1 MHPMLINA
9 VKAARLAGDI
19 INFASRDLG
28 TLKIQTKTYNDF
40 VTEVDRAAE
49 KIIIDTLREAYP
61 DHGFLGEES
70 GNSNSEAENIWII
83 DPLDGTTNFLHS
95 FPQYCVSIALQQKGV
110 LTQAVIYDPVR
121 NDLFTATKGRGAFL
135 NDKRIRVGSRNKL
148 QESLI
153 STGFP
158 FRDFTY
164 LDTYLAIFKDMIKK
178 TTGIRRPGSAA
189 LDLAYVAAG
198 WTDGFF
204 EINLSTWDIA
214 AGALLVQ
221 EAGGMVGDFEG
232 NESWIYSGNIVAAN
246 PKVFSQMLQALAP
259 HLTQDLKTAAA
270 KSTKIKVEVDDNKP
284 MLWN

>member
-1 MHPMLINA
+1 MHPMLTIA
-9 VKAARLAGDI
+9 VKAAREAGRI
-19 INFASRDLG
+19 INRASQDVG
-28 TLKIQTKTYNDF
+28 ALKIQSKTFNDF
-40 VTEVDRAAE
+40 VSEVDRSAE
-49 KIIIDTLREAYP
+49 QSIIDTIRGAYP

-70 GNSNSEAENIWII
+70 GKSNSDADNIWII
-83 DPLDGTTNFLHS
+83 DPLDGTTNFLHN

-135 NDKRIRVGSRNKL
+135 NDKRIRVTNRTKL
-148 QESLI
+148 QASLI

-164 LDTYLAIFKDMIKK
+164 LDTYLAMLKDMIRN

-198 WTDGFF
+198 FTDGFF

-214 AGALLVQ
+214 AGGLLVQ

-232 NESWIYSGNIVAAN
+232 NESWLTTGNIVAAN
-246 PKVFSQMLQALAP
+246 AKVFSQMLQVLSP
-259 HLTQDLKTAAA
+259 HLTDSLKT
-270 KSTKIKVEVDDNKP
+270 KVA
-284 MLWN
+284 

>member
-1 MHPMLINA
+1 MHPMLTIA
-9 VKAARLAGDI
+9 IKAAREAGRI
-19 INFASRDLG
+19 INRASQDVG
-28 TLKIQTKTYNDF
+28 ALKIQSKTFNDF
-40 VTEVDRAAE
+40 VSEVDRSAE
-49 KIIIDTLREAYP
+49 QAIIDTIRDAYP

-70 GNSNSEAENIWII
+70 GKSNSDANNIWII
-83 DPLDGTTNFLHS
+83 DPLDGTTNFLHN

-135 NDKRIRVGSRNKL
+135 NDKRIRVTNRTKL
-148 QESLI
+148 QASLI

-158 FRDFTY
+158 FRDFTH
-164 LDTYLAIFKDMIKK
+164 LDTYLAMLKDMIKN

-198 WTDGFF
+198 FTDGFF

-214 AGALLVQ
+214 AGGLLVQ

-232 NESWIYSGNIVAAN
+232 NESWLNTGNIVAAN
-246 PKVFSQMLQALAP
+246 AKVFSQMLQVLSP
-259 HLTQDLKTAAA
+259 HLTDSLKT
-270 KSTKIKVEVDDNKP
+270 KVA
-284 MLWN
+284 

>member
-1 MHPMLINA
+1 MHPMLTIA
-9 VKAARLAGDI
+9 IKAAREAGRI
-19 INFASRDLG
+19 INRASQDVG
-28 TLKIQTKTYNDF
+28 ALKIQSKTFNDF
-40 VTEVDRAAE
+40 VSEVDRSAE
-49 KIIIDTLREAYP
+49 QAIIDTIRDAYP

-70 GNSNSEAENIWII
+70 GKSNSDADNIWII
-83 DPLDGTTNFLHS
+83 DPLDGTTNFLHN

-135 NDKRIRVGSRNKL
+135 NDKRIRVTNRTKL
-148 QESLI
+148 QASLI

-158 FRDFTY
+158 FRDFTH
-164 LDTYLAIFKDMIKK
+164 LDTYLAMLKDMIKN

-198 WTDGFF
+198 FTDGFF

-214 AGALLVQ
+214 AGGLLVQ

-232 NESWIYSGNIVAAN
+232 NESWLTTGNIVAAN
-246 PKVFSQMLQALAP
+246 AKVFSQMLQVLSP
-259 HLTQDLKTAAA
+259 HLTDSLKT
-270 KSTKIKVEVDDNKP
+270 KVA
-284 MLWN
+284 

>member
-1 MHPMLINA
+1 MLSIA
-9 VKAARLAGDI
+9 VKAARQAGDI

-28 TLKIQTKTYNDF
+28 ALKIQTKTYNDF
-40 VTEVDRAAE
+40 VSEVDHAAE
-49 KIIIDTLREAYP
+49 KAIIDTIRHAYP

-70 GNSNSEAENIWII
+70 GQSNAEAENIWII
-83 DPLDGTTNFLHS
+83 DPLDGTTNFLHN
-95 FPQYCVSIALQQKGV
+95 FPQYCISIALQQKGV

-135 NDKRIRVGSRNKL
+135 NDKRIRVTSRTKL

-153 STGFP
+153 ATGFP
-158 FRDFTY
+158 FRDFTH
-164 LDTYLAIFKDMIKK
+164 LDTYMAMLKSMIQK

-214 AGALLVQ
+214 AGGLLVQ

-232 NESWIYSGNIVAAN
+232 NESWISTGNIVAAN
-246 PKVFSQMLQALAP
+246 PKVFAQMLQVLAP
-259 HLTQDLKTAAA
+259 HLTEKLK
-270 KSTKIKVEVDDNKP
+270 SS
-284 MLWN
+284 